1 MIPLMEFLGD
11 PDLDQRLASHA
22 ETGCLTVK
30 FGDHPRREVHVHPS
44 VFLTGPPRPS
54 GIPSR
59 GHVLAGI
66 ESFVQFL

>member
-1 MIPLMEFLGD
+1 MITLIEFVGD
-11 PDLDQRLASHA
+11 PDPDERLANA
-22 ETGCLTVK
+22 ETGCLTVE
-30 FGDHPRREVHVHPS
+30 FGDHLRREVHVHPS